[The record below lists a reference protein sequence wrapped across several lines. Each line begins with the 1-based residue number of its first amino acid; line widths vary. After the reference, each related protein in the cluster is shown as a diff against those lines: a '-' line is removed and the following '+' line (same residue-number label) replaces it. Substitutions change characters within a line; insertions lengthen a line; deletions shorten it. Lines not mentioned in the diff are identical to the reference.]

1 MMRSVRIRL
10 DPEAQNPL
18 STQLSSAIARRIQSG
33 TLAPGSRLPTV
44 RSLAADLDLAANTV
58 AKAYRELEGA
68 GLLVGRGRLG
78 TFVVDRLPEWMP
90 ERERRLSE
98 AANAYVKRA
107 VQLGFTVGQARAAV
121 ERASR
126 ER

>member
-1 MMRSVRIRL
+1 M
-10 DPEAQNPL
+10 
-18 STQLSSAIARRIQSG
+18 
-33 TLAPGSRLPTV
+33 

-58 AKAYRELEGA
+58 AKAYRDLEAA

-78 TFVVDRLPEWMP
+78 TFVVDRLPERMP
-90 ERERRLSE
+90 ERERRLAE

-107 VQLGFTVGQARAAV
+107 VQLGFTVDQARAAV
-121 ERASR
+121 EGASR